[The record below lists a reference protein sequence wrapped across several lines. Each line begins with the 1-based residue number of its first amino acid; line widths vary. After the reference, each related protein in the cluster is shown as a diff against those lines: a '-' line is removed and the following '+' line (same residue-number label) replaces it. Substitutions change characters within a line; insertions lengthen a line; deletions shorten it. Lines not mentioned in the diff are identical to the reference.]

1 MLKRPLLAGFSIL
14 LAWTL
19 VDLGLHRFVL
29 ARLYQ
34 SSASLWRPFDQI
46 NITLIYVVT
55 FALIGV
61 FVGSY
66 QLLVRPKSLGAG
78 LGFGAF
84 IGLALGV
91 SAGFGTYIHMPIP
104 LGLAWGWFVG
114 GWVKGLAAGALLGAW
129 LRDDGQVRRD
139 RK

>member
-14 LAWTL
+14 LGWML
-19 VDLGLHRFVL
+19 IDLGLHRFVL

-34 SSASLWRPFDQI
+34 SSASLWRPFDQM

-84 IGLALGV
+84 IGLGLGV

-114 GWVKGLAAGALLGAW
+114 GWLKGLAAGAVLGAV
-129 LRDDGQVRRD
+129 LRDGG
-139 RK
+139 